1 MTLTLPNPSP
11 EQAART
17 GSPAVSAS
25 AFVSF
30 RSNSIPL
37 PAVSPPFDLA
47 VLQQGY
53 LPITLWPRRGGDRAG
68 TGPRSG
74 FALPAARFVPLPIGA
89 LQAPALGLAPLRPRR
104 PAHLRV
110 PAVGHPHDAGVVRGI
125 GGNGCALDQ
134 EAHRRTIGIAVVYG
148 QQNRLLACLAVA
160 PGAVRQKAIIGVGP
174 QVRVERVDPLLGG
187 RLHHDAPAA
196 LERALKQRRQH
207 ALDRLTQQMIEQD
220 LGHGPPGT
228 I

>member
-25 AFVSF
+25 AFMSF

-37 PAVSPPFDLA
+37 PAVAPPFDLA

-74 FALPAARFVPLPIGA
+74 FALPAARFVRLPIRG
-89 LQAPALGLAPLRPRR
+89 LQAPALGP
-104 PAHLRV
+104 
-110 PAVGHPHDAGVVRGI
+110 
-125 GGNGCALDQ
+125 
-134 EAHRRTIGIAVVYG
+134 
-148 QQNRLLACLAVA
+148 
-160 PGAVRQKAIIGVGP
+160 
-174 QVRVERVDPLLGG
+174 
-187 RLHHDAPAA
+187 PAA
-196 LERALKQRRQH
+196 PH
-207 ALDRLTQQMIEQD
+207 A
-220 LGHGPPGT
+220 P
-228 I
+228 

>member
-74 FALPAARFVPLPIGA
+74 FALPAARFVRLPIGD
-89 LQAPALGLAPLRPRR
+89 LEAPALGLAPVRPRPLDR
-104 PAHLRV
+104 IRGL
-110 PAVGHPHDAGVVRGI
+110 AVQQQPDAGVGP
-125 GGNGCALDQ
+125 GLG
-134 EAHRRTIGIAVVYG
+134 RRE
-148 QQNRLLACLAVA
+148 C
-160 PGAVRQKAIIGVGP
+160 GP
-174 QVRVERVDPLLGG
+174 S
-187 RLHHDAPAA
+187 
-196 LERALKQRRQH
+196 
-207 ALDRLTQQMIEQD
+207 
-220 LGHGPPGT
+220 
-228 I
+228 